1 MRLAVRPTPQQDED
15 RGLVVLAPIPLF
27 DARAARAGAS
37 QAHVVHSGIGS
48 RLSRRAAERALRAP
62 GSAVAVTGVCM
73 AIDPDLRAGDLV
85 LASEIR
91 YPDGTVPIPAAG
103 ILAGALRRA
112 GIDVHVGPIVSSP
125 HAAALLRSQRAR
137 LRESGAIA
145 ADTGSGWLA
154 SGAGDRPFAVLR
166 AVVRS
171 GSHQLG
177 RPVVAAASGARAH
190 FALAHATW
198 VLERWA
204 QAVAPR
210 RVVLAGPRAS
220 CAGVE
225 RAIEVVERA
234 LEQNGAPVFVRRQI
248 VHNRHVVS
256 ELEERGAV
264 FVHEVDEIPEGA
276 NAVFSAHGVA
286 PSVRAAAAERE
297 LQLIDA
303 TCPLVSKVHREV
315 RQFADAGYTIVL
327 VGHDGHDEVEGTI
340 GHAPERIRLVATA
353 EEAEAVQVDDP
364 QRIAYIT
371 QTTLAVDETRAII
384 EVLERRFPDLVG
396 PRSDDICYATQ
407 NRQDAVRE
415 VARVS
420 DTVLVVGSR
429 NSSNSMRLVEVARRQ
444 GTPAHLIDDEEDIEL
459 EWLEGA
465 QTIGLAAGA
474 SAPERLVQRVLES
487 LAGLGPVEAEER
499 SIARETVRFGLPRE
513 LGAAGRD

>member
-1 MRLAVRPTPQQDED
+1 
-15 RGLVVLAPIPLF
+15 
-27 DARAARAGAS
+27 
-37 QAHVVHSGIGS
+37 
-48 RLSRRAAERALRAP
+48 
-62 GSAVAVTGVCM
+62 
-73 AIDPDLRAGDLV
+73 
-85 LASEIR
+85 
-91 YPDGTVPIPAAG
+91 
-103 ILAGALRRA
+103 
-112 GIDVHVGPIVSSP
+112 
-125 HAAALLRSQRAR
+125 
-137 LRESGAIA
+137 
-145 ADTGSGWLA
+145 
-154 SGAGDRPFAVLR
+154 
-166 AVVRS
+166 
-171 GSHQLG
+171 
-177 RPVVAAASGARAH
+177 
-190 FALAHATW
+190 
-198 VLERWA
+198 
-204 QAVAPR
+204 
-210 RVVLAGPRAS
+210 
-220 CAGVE
+220 
-225 RAIEVVERA
+225 
-234 LEQNGAPVFVRRQI
+234 
-248 VHNRHVVS
+248 
-256 ELEERGAV
+256 
-264 FVHEVDEIPEGA
+264 
-276 NAVFSAHGVA
+276 
-286 PSVRAAAAERE
+286 
-297 LQLIDA
+297 
-303 TCPLVSKVHREV
+303 VSKVHREV

-415 VARVS
+415 VARLS